1 MVAVGL
7 PVAVLPV
14 LPEAL
19 PGFVLMSTM
28 VASRYFEGSGVD
40 DHFLG
45 FGELFTVGEDP
56 FLAVDEVHVVAEVAE
71 GDLEEFEFVLG
82 HDGEATRYG

>member
-1 MVAVGL
+1 
-7 PVAVLPV
+7 
-14 LPEAL
+14 
-19 PGFVLMSTM
+19 M

-82 HDGEATRYG
+82 HDGEATGTADAEYGGARGAGCRQASPPWGCHGRR